1 MTTTGGPT
9 GRPTSGH
16 GHGPGGHGGPVVGS
30 SGPTGGPGD
39 IDPPTVPNLPV
50 VPLQPGAQGTVERGP
65 VLEAEVLSGLESEYM
80 SRHFEYHRR
89 KVQQGTAGP
98 ATAGPTVGHAGP
110 GDGRGGAGSTPG
122 AAMVV
127 RRTGA
132 VARRSRPVLAVRQV
146 GAVVGRGASRA
157 SVYVIT
163 TARVAATHERTRT
176 AARWAVRN
184 AIVYVATGLWVVAR
198 RVWEA
203 RTNSR
208 YERMMRQS
216 ELAGDIQR
224 LIDWEQRAERARALR
239 HKRRMDWISAPF
251 ALAQAVAVTTL
262 TIAAMLLALGIT
274 LAVGYRDLSWVLAPL
289 QAAVDL
295 IAWVVWLITVVW
307 LPLVLAAPW
316 LVLAALWQLGRTHGT
331 VPNWA
336 ASTRARGHEDIIVT
350 PGGIA
355 TALANLG
362 IGKINEAIK
371 KGWEV
376 EFLTPPVRVN
386 NCGYHAVFS
395 FPQGVSPQMIAD
407 RRPVLARNLN
417 RAPMEVWPSAAER
430 AGFID
435 LWVSDPGS
443 TEKPAPPYPLLLDG
457 KADVFEGIPLGI
469 SQRGEVIVVVLPGA
483 NLVFGGLMGQGKS
496 NAARVVILG
505 AALDPLCEL
514 WVFVFAN
521 NGDFD
526 AYRPR
531 LSRYHRGIDDD
542 VAAAALAALRELYER
557 VAQREARLAELG
569 AKKVTRALAEKHPE
583 LRPLVALFS
592 ECHELFGHE
601 QFGKEAADLAVQ
613 TMRRGRKTA
622 ITLAFDTQSSRAD
635 AIPPKIV
642 ELVKINA
649 CFAVKSWRSN
659 DGFLGD
665 GSFQAGI
672 RATELRPGK
681 DVGTSLLTGATEE
694 RFEILKWFYIEADD
708 DTGYDAAAEVIERAM
723 RYFDLNTAHAPPA
736 SGAEAAREERRDIL
750 ADVAEVLGGEI
761 VPASDVPPRL
771 RELAPGYLP
780 YRSMSGVQLRELLA
794 EHGVKVPSTKRRY
807 PIDPAMIR
815 ARIAERATE
824 TAPGSGVG
832 E

>member
-1 MTTTGGPT
+1 MRVRRVRVVPMTERRLTN
-9 GRPTSGH
+9 
-16 GHGPGGHGGPVVGS
+16 
-30 SGPTGGPGD
+30 
-39 IDPPTVPNLPV
+39 DPPTEPIPVAPAQPIPPLP
-50 VPLQPGAQGTVERGP
+50 AGP
-65 VLEAEVLSGLESEYM
+65 VPTGPVPGPAGAVHEGVILSDLESEYM
-80 SRHFEYHRR
+80 QRR
-89 KVQQGTAGP
+89 FAYQREAARRAAARQ
-98 ATAGPTVGHAGP
+98 
-110 GDGRGGAGSTPG
+110 G
-122 AAMVV
+122 AAVEV
-127 RRTGA
+127 RRPAPVIRRPRPVPALRKAA
-132 VARRSRPVLAVRQV
+132 VAVRR
-146 GAVVGRGASRA
+146 GTGRAT
-157 SVYVIT
+157 VYVIT
-163 TARVAATHERTRT
+163 GVRVAATHERTRIT
-176 AARWAVRN
+176 VRWAIRN
-184 AIVYVATGLWVVAR
+184 AVVYTATGLWVVVR
-198 RVWEA
+198 RVWESH
-203 RTNSR
+203 TQSR
-208 YERMMRQS
+208 YERMMRQA
-216 ELAGDIQR
+216 ELAGDMNR

-239 HKRRMDWISAPF
+239 HKRRMDWIYAPF
-251 ALAQAVAVTTL
+251 ALAKAVAVSTMTV
-262 TIAAMLLALGIT
+262 AGMLLALGIT
-274 LAVGYRDLSWVLAPL
+274 LAVGYRDISWVLAPL

-316 LVLAALWQLGRTHGT
+316 VVVAVLWQLGRTHGT
-331 VPNWA
+331 VPSWA
-336 ASTRARGHEDIIVT
+336 APSHAREQEGVVVT

-355 TALANLG
+355 AALAHLG
-362 IGKINEAIK
+362 GIPKLTEAIK

-386 NCGYHAVFS
+386 NRGYHAVFS
-395 FPQGVSPQMIAD
+395 TPPGVTPGMIAD
-407 RRPVLARNLN
+407 RGHVLARNLH
-417 RAPMEVWPSAAER
+417 RAPLEVWAVAAER
-430 AGFID
+430 AGYVD
-435 LWVSDPGS
+435 LFVADPGS
-443 TEKPAPPYPLLLDG
+443 TEKPAPPYPLLHDG
-457 KADVFEGIPLGI
+457 QADVFAGIPFGVSL
-469 SQRGEVIVVVLPGA
+469 RGEVIIVALPGA

-505 AALDPLCEL
+505 AALDPLAEL

-531 LSRYHRGIDDD
+531 LARYHRGIDDD
-542 VAAAALAALRELYER
+542 VAAAALQALRELYEK
-557 VAQREARLAELG
+557 VAQREARLAEMG

-642 ELVKINA
+642 ELVKINV
-649 CFAVKSWRSN
+649 CFAVKAWRSN

-672 RATELRPGK
+672 RSTELRPGK
-681 DVGTSLLTGATEE
+681 DIGTSLMTGATEE

-723 RYFDLNTAHAPPA
+723 TYLDPDTAHTKAHNKADTKPA
-736 SGAEAAREERRDIL
+736 EERDLL
-750 ADVAEVLGGEI
+750 ADVAQVLGTEK
-761 VPASDVPPRL
+761 VPAADVPPRL
-771 RELAPGYLP
+771 RKLAPDHLP

-794 EHGVKVPSTKRRY
+794 EHGVKVPSTGRRY
-807 PIDPAMIR
+807 PVDPAVIR

-824 TAPGSGVG
+824 SCSEGVR
-832 E
+832 